1 MARINARRNNSDSL
15 AMFTTIVLNERPL
28 ARHGGA
34 LPGAA
39 LGLCVRRDRAAHIMQ
54 KRSCRPVNEAHIYGS
69 GSVAWRCSPRSVA
82 PHRAMGQ
89 GMALQSSKA
98 VGGV

>member
-1 MARINARRNNSDSL
+1 MLVGPPREKKLRQDCRPDFRPQYLRTSSGSL

-54 KRSCRPVNEAHIYGS
+54 
-69 GSVAWRCSPRSVA
+69 
-82 PHRAMGQ
+82 
-89 GMALQSSKA
+89 
-98 VGGV
+98 